1 MANRTHCPKTRG
13 KTFNCQIEFW
23 SHLFQHLS
31 TNGSLVSRLPAET
44 KSCFCKHVA
53 NLSIGF
59 YDPGTNKQWPPKPLV
74 DLVTPKQNWTKN
86 EWHGK
91 LSSRPTLTIIERA
104 GRLACK
110 VQLSSRGLRTKT
122 PEVHVKKLFSLYNVT
137 VWIQGAAQ
145 RHVATLQISV
155 GALWQDSTP
164 CSRSSTSSSRLAAG
178 NENSASEWLN
188 ICIASAT
195 WTESLTWMM
204 KKTS

>member
-1 MANRTHCPKTRG
+1 MWQISLLDFMTQERTNSGLPSHKTCWPR
-13 KTFNCQIEFW
+13 
-23 SHLFQHLS
+23 H
-31 TNGSLVSRLPAET
+31 A
-44 KSCFCKHVA
+44 SC
-53 NLSIGF
+53 L
-59 YDPGTNKQWPPKPLV
+59 
-74 DLVTPKQNWTKN
+74 
-86 EWHGK
+86 EWNGK

-110 VQLSSRGLRTKT
+110 VQLSSRGLRSKA

-145 RHVATLQISV
+145 RYVATLQISV

-188 ICIASAT
+188 NICIASAT